1 MRLLDARVPPHNLD
15 AEESLLGALL
25 LSRDVTAVEQAE
37 AMRRVNPAFVLRNH
51 LGEIAIRRAREGDFS
66 EIETLLSLL
75 SAPFDDRPGFETYA
89 APAPPWAQSIAISCS
104 S

>member
-1 MRLLDARVPPHNLD
+1 RWLSDYLQ
-15 AEESLLGALL
+15 ALQQTT
-25 LSRDVTAVEQAE
+25 SSPAACGE
-37 AMRRVNPAFVLRNH
+37 AMRRVNPAYVLRNH

-75 SAPFDDRPGFETYA
+75 SDPYDDRPGFDAYA